1 VGSEPAPAVVID
13 LPTRRATQ
21 RLGAALGRALA
32 PGDVV
37 VLEGDLGVG
46 KTFLV
51 RAIARALSVSPEV
64 PVQSPTFAL
73 VHELEG
79 RVPILHCDLYRLSD
93 EAELRELGLL
103 DGARARVVT
112 LVEWGARF
120 RAALG
125 GEGLDVRL
133 EHVAGGGSGRRALL
147 RAVGARG
154 ERLLSDVARALDE
167 RPPAP
172 ARRRAPA

>member
-1 VGSEPAPAVVID
+1 MPPGFPWVVD
-13 LPTRRATQ
+13 LPTRRETR
-21 RLGAALGRALA
+21 RLGAALGGALA

-51 RAIARALSVSPEV
+51 RAIARALDVPAEV

-79 RVPILHCDLYRLSD
+79 RLPIVHCDLYRIADAS
-93 EAELRELGLL
+93 ELRELGLRERSRQ
-103 DGARARVVT
+103 GAVL

-120 RAALG
+120 RDALG

-133 EHVAGGGSGRRALL
+133 EHAAETEPRRRAVLTP
-147 RAVGARG
+147 VGPRG
-154 ERLLSDVARALDE
+154 ERLLADVATAVGRGS
-167 RPPAP
+167 R
-172 ARRRAPA
+172 